1 MKKVIPLFIIAA
13 GLVIAGYGGFK
24 LIDTNMK
31 TEQTLKEAKLA
42 AEKPQE
48 LLGTKI
54 AQIKQRTKHHL
65 SLRPAKRAA
74 FWKYRK
80 SMQSFQSWRA
90 PMLMI

>member
-1 MKKVIPLFIIAA
+1 MKKIIPLFIIAA

-48 LLGTKI
+48 LLGTKNSSD
-54 AQIKQRTKHHL
+54 Q
-65 SLRPAKRAA
+65 AKNKASFKPETGQASGHFGNTENQCRASD
-74 FWKYRK
+74 RGGH
-80 SMQSFQSWRA
+80 RC
-90 PMLMI
+90 

>member
-42 AEKPQE
+42 AKSRRN
-48 LLGTKI
+48 LWGRKI

-65 SLRPAKRAA
+65 SLRPDKRAA
-74 FWKYRK
+74 F
-80 SMQSFQSWRA
+80 
-90 PMLMI
+90 